1 MSGSSPPRLL
11 SSETPLQLHDTL
23 LVEPRPHDGDTLI
36 GPLLVQA
43 GRDLALH
50 RQIRASAWS
59 LAQATIGGL
68 FGHRDGPWSPH
79 IPQMAFRSEFQDLD
93 ADQVL
98 APLAP
103 VFGKSRPID
112 IALLVHG
119 LLVDEQNWTLGSSPF
134 PDQIRKYLGWAPV
147 MVRYNSGQ
155 HIWKNGALLADRIVE
170 LYDTFGPRLGRI
182 RIIGHSMGGLV
193 SRSAVEHL
201 RRRNHSA
208 LNHIDRLF
216 LLATPNHGAD
226 LERLGHAFEYLLST
240 AEEAPKT
247 AAGMFRRVIRRGG
260 AKVGLKFEVVT
271 AAAEMVS
278 VITGMPFRSIL
289 SVVAARSDGM
299 RDVRFGYM
307 TREESES
314 AAHDHDR
321 FMLNHRRP
329 LPPPAHV
336 RVYTV
341 AGSLWPDVGAQ
352 PSRLRTDGLVS
363 VASAAGVGEEFDD
376 LQALRSGRHA
386 ELPLLVHQLVASSP
400 RTMARIREWVRN
412 ER

>member
-1 MSGSSPPRLL
+1 MSDSLPPR
-11 SSETPLQLHDTL
+11 SSISENPLQPHDTF
-23 LVEPRPHDGDTLI
+23 LVEPKPRDGDTLI

-43 GRDLALH
+43 GRELALH
-50 RQIRASAWS
+50 HQIRASAWS

-79 IPQMAFRSEFQDLD
+79 VPKMAFRSEFQDLD
-93 ADQVL
+93 AEQVL

-103 VFGKSRPID
+103 VFGKTRAID

-119 LLVDEQNWTLGSSPF
+119 LLVDEQNWTLSSSPF
-134 PDQIRKYLGWAPV
+134 PDQVVKYLGWAPV

-155 HIWKNGALLADRIVE
+155 HIWKNGSLLADRIVD
-170 LYDTFGPRLGRI
+170 LYDTFGPRMGRI

-201 RRRNHSA
+201 RRRNHPA

-226 LERLGHAFEYLLST
+226 LERLGHAFEYLLRT

-260 AKVGLKFEVVT
+260 AKIGLQFEVVT

-278 VITGMPFRSIL
+278 VVTGMPFRSIL

-329 LPPPAHV
+329 LPAPEHI
-336 RVYTV
+336 RVYTI
-341 AGSLWPDVGAQ
+341 AGSLWPDVGSE

-363 VASAAGVGEEFDD
+363 VASAAGLGEEFDD
-376 LQALRSGRHA
+376 LNAIRNGRFA

-400 RTMARIREWVRN
+400 RTMSRIREWVRN